1 MLRWKAATRPAQP
14 MPALILKQSRLKK
27 EEPTLTD
34 LCVYLAGAP
43 FPMERLFR
51 GPIAPQC
58 VNVNYGECAIALL
71 GYCDAQRLALVV
83 NEIVRLKERL
93 P

>member
-1 MLRWKAATRPAQP
+1 
-14 MPALILKQSRLKK
+14 MPVLVLKQSRLKK
-27 EEPTLTD
+27 EEPTLAD
-34 LCVYLAGAP
+34 LCVYLAGTA

-51 GPIAPQC
+51 DPIAPQC

-71 GYCDAQRLALVV
+71 GNCNAQRLALVV